1 MDLTKKFIRALTKR
15 SEVSTGNGG
24 FYKFFRSEFT
34 ILHLDQKL
42 HLGVEFR
49 VDVNGGVQK
58 NVVVY
63 ETSSFLSGRVY
74 SLEEFSKLFSLS
86 LNTLEKEID
95 PIIHELKHTQEEL
108 EVYSNLLKQFTKSY
122 NSFMGIT

>member
-15 SEVSTGNGG
+15 SEVSTLNGG
-24 FYKFFRSEFT
+24 FYKVFRSEFT

-49 VDVNGGVQK
+49 VDVNGGVEK
-58 NVVVY
+58 KVVVY
-63 ETSSFLSGRVY
+63 ETASFLSGRIY
-74 SLEEFSKLFSLS
+74 SLEDFSQLFNLS

-108 EVYSNLLKQFTKSY
+108 EDYSNLLRQWTKSY